1 MSLFSKKER
10 PVFRELFLSDEHRKL
25 RIILLCVFLGIGI
38 VAISVGL
45 MDFLNVDS
53 GWQEVEPLCDGVN
66 CAEDFTLQY
75 YFADSGASATA
86 IQKDLISIYSD
97 AAEKAYWLF
106 TPDQQT
112 QEYSNVYT
120 INHNPNREIV
130 VDPVLYEAF
139 SLLAEH
145 ENRDIYLGPI
155 YQQYD
160 NIFFSTDDAQAA
172 YWDPNLDE
180 ESRQYVAQLSEFAR
194 DEDAVDLQLLGNNTV
209 MLKLSEEYAA
219 FAAENEIENYIDF
232 HWMRNAFIIDYFADL
247 CLEKGYTK
255 GFIASVDGYT
265 RNLNSGVSFSF
276 NLLNRLDATIY
287 PAAVMQYDTPL
298 SIVHLRNYPI
308 TQEDTR
314 RFYRYESGRITSAY
328 VELSSGL
335 DTTATS
341 DLVGYSS
348 TAGCAE
354 VMVQTAPAFIGE
366 QLHTQQLTQL
376 TQSDIYSI
384 WYEDFTICHT
394 QQDLQLVRVLS
405 DGNVNYKVK
414 LIK

>member
-1 MSLFSKKER
+1 
-10 PVFRELFLSDEHRKL
+10 
-25 RIILLCVFLGIGI
+25 
-38 VAISVGL
+38 

-86 IQKDLISIYSD
+86 IQKNLISIYSD

-180 ESRQYVAQLSEFAR
+180 MIAKLNAEGIHVGRWQMGMGEECDGMCDRVGSE
-194 DEDAVDLQLLGNNTV
+194 
-209 MLKLSEEYAA
+209 Y
-219 FAAENEIENYIDF
+219 
-232 HWMRNAFIIDYFADL
+232 WRN
-247 CLEKGYTK
+247 
-255 GFIASVDGYT
+255 
-265 RNLNSGVSFSF
+265 
-276 NLLNRLDATIY
+276 
-287 PAAVMQYDTPL
+287 
-298 SIVHLRNYPI
+298 SIKR
-308 TQEDTR
+308 
-314 RFYRYESGRITSAY
+314 
-328 VELSSGL
+328 
-335 DTTATS
+335 
-341 DLVGYSS
+341 
-348 TAGCAE
+348 
-354 VMVQTAPAFIGE
+354 
-366 QLHTQQLTQL
+366 
-376 TQSDIYSI
+376 
-384 WYEDFTICHT
+384 
-394 QQDLQLVRVLS
+394 
-405 DGNVNYKVK
+405 
-414 LIK
+414 